1 MQAVID
7 RSDRENDL
15 VAAGEVLELRF
26 RDGGRALSLR
36 ASKLFNL
43 LIKEAGAKATEDIEH
58 SVPIAELNFPHLER
72 DELVECV
79 RDLVGTTVELR
90 VKAENGRD
98 EIMIDPLLHGVRR
111 PAHIDEEAG
120 ILYFRLSAT
129 LRRVLAQSNHWAVL
143 SRKAILAFESRYSLR
158 LHEIIAIRAG
168 LDKKHSETFSLED
181 LRIRLGVPRGTFK
194 VWNDLRRFVLD
205 RAVGEVNQLSAFKVS
220 YEPVKKGKSFVA
232 VRFEWEMHSTEG
244 RAAVARELEA
254 SRVGRKARREGKVE
268 KIVDEPAEGGT
279 TGLQSPAPGLAKQP
293 WMRVF
298 PINGSIHIDKW
309 GDVVRKYAPD
319 PTPDVD
325 IVAAAFRRSCERN
338 GDRLDA
344 GNVYE
349 HFVSF
354 CKKWKS

>member
-129 LRRVLAQSNHWAVL
+129 LRRVLEQSNHWAVL

-168 LDKKHSETFSLED
+168 LDKKHSEIFPLDD
-181 LRIRLGVPRGTFK
+181 LRLRLGVPRGKFK
-194 VWNDLRRFVLD
+194 LWADFRRFVLQ
-205 RAVGEVNQLSAFKVS
+205 RAVDEVNQLSAFKVDF
-220 YEPVKKGKSFVA
+220 EPIKKQRAFVA
-232 VRFEWEMHSTEG
+232 VKLEWEMHGTEG

-268 KIVDEPAEGGT
+268 EIINQPAEGGA
-279 TGLQSPAPGLAKQP
+279 GPQSPAPGLAKQP

-298 PINGSIHIDKW
+298 PISGSIHVDKW
-309 GDVVRKYAPD
+309 GDVVRKYAPA

-325 IVAAAFRRSCERN
+325 IVAAAFRRSCERS

>member
-1 MQAVID
+1 MQALID

-90 VKAENGRD
+90 VKAANGRD
-98 EIMIDPLLHGVRR
+98 EIMIDPLLYGVRR

-120 ILYFRLSAT
+120 ILYFRLSPT
-129 LRRVLAQSNHWAVL
+129 LRRVLEQSNHWAVL

-168 LDKKHSETFSLED
+168 LDKKHSEIFPLDD
-181 LRIRLGVPRGTFK
+181 LRLRLGVPRGKFK
-194 VWNDLRRFVLD
+194 LWADFRRFVLQ
-205 RAVGEVNQLSAFKVS
+205 RAVDEVNQLSAFKVDF
-220 YEPVKKGKSFVA
+220 EPIKKQRAFVA
-232 VRFEWEMHSTEG
+232 VKLEWEMHGTEG

-268 KIVDEPAEGGT
+268 DVVDEPSFAKAE
-279 TGLQSPAPGLAKQP
+279 APKP
-293 WMRVF
+293 SEFRPF
-298 PINGSIHIDKW
+298 PPVGPIYNTKW
-309 GDVVRKYAPD
+309 ADVVREHAPK

-325 IVAAAFRRSCERN
+325 RVGAAFQKHVRDSGQRFDSTNIE
-338 GDRLDA
+338 A
-344 GNVYE
+344 
-349 HFVSF
+349 HFINF
-354 CKKWKS
+354 CRKWQS

>member
-1 MQAVID
+1 MQALID
-7 RSDRENDL
+7 RSDREDDL
-15 VAAGEVLELRF
+15 VAAGEVLELRY
-26 RDGGRALSLR
+26 RNGGRSLSLR
-36 ASKLFNL
+36 AGKLFNI
-43 LIKEAGAKATEDIEH
+43 LIKVAGAKATEDIEH

-254 SRVGRKARREGKVE
+254 SRVGRKARREGKVDE
-268 KIVDEPAEGGT
+268 IVDEPAGAKPE
-279 TGLQSPAPGLAKQP
+279 APKPSEYRA
-293 WMRVF
+293 F
-298 PINGSIHIDKW
+298 PVVGPIYNTKW
-309 GDVVRKYAPD
+309 ADVVREHAPK

-325 IVAAAFRRSCERN
+325 RVGAAFQKHVRDSGQRFDSTNIE
-338 GDRLDA
+338 A
-344 GNVYE
+344 
-349 HFVSF
+349 HFINF
-354 CKKWKS
+354 CRKWQS